1 MTLIQWP
8 GKFSSQDSADA
19 STEEVSSR
27 PANARAGRS
36 RSSDGQGQSASSSVA
51 PSWSPQKAAYSA
63 RSRGSNGRLEPVPE
77 ANADSPTRLGQRRP
91 LMPVVLLPSVEQL
104 PPAPAVQ
111 PELLL
116 ETVRS
121 SATSGTGV
129 DYRSTNLSAV
139 SAGGSGVAVPRRRE
153 PLGSRRSPFDLDLM
167 VSLPAGSG
175 SAPGSVVGSAV
186 GTAVGSTADAGRLRP
201 TSPSAAAQEVS
212 LPVGSGSAHGSV
224 VGSAVGTAVGST
236 AAAGRLR
243 STSPSPEAAR
253 EVPSFTGSATPE
265 APSAPPHAARAPQES
280 SKDLQL
286 LKAKQKELEQ
296 ERESWRRQLE
306 ESEKEAQHRL
316 ASLEA
321 EQDKL
326 KDELLSKA
334 AEVQAAGKAAKASAL
349 AAQNM
354 EAELLQI
361 RLEMA
366 SQVQNFE
373 EVRIWKHEAATA
385 AVSLSEA
392 EKRCEDH
399 HQKAARAR
407 THVAEVERQRKE
419 FSRLSGVQACHKLR
433 EELEACKSERS
444 ELDKKLKKA
453 LPRMERLHAEEH
465 RLRTALASESE
476 AASARLLACREE
488 SSELAKTKDQLL
500 KMRRVA
506 KSQADQQELTE
517 AELAEADMQRRTAQV
532 ELAKSQRLQREEV
545 KRRQAV
551 ISEREAFKQEV
562 ETLKER
568 LRSLE
573 AQPVLPREGAWAPL
587 TKSFSS
593 QDTRLRSQAS
603 EISRPQASER
613 RPEEAE
619 RAAEPDWTDAGARLF
634 QMIALSKERADQRK
648 HLSDVTEEV
657 REQARA
663 LEELIA
669 LPANDYVEAQA

>member
-27 PANARAGRS
+27 PGNARAGRS
-36 RSSDGQGQSASSSVA
+36 RSSDGQSQSASSSVA

-77 ANADSPTRLGQRRP
+77 ADADSPTRLGQRRP

-175 SAPGSVVGSAV
+175 SA
-186 GTAVGSTADAGRLRP
+186 
-201 TSPSAAAQEVS
+201 
-212 LPVGSGSAHGSV
+212 HGSV

-243 STSPSPEAAR
+243 STSPSPAAAR

-321 EQDKL
+321 EQAKL

-334 AEVQAAGKAAKASAL
+334 AEVQAAAKAAKTSAL

-354 EAELLQI
+354 EAELLQM

-453 LPRMERLHAEEH
+453 LPRIEHLHAEEH

-619 RAAEPDWTDAGARLF
+619 RAAEPAWTDASARLF
-634 QMIALSKERADQRK
+634 QMIELAKERADQRK
-648 HLSDVTEEV
+648 HLSNATEEV

>member
-27 PANARAGRS
+27 PGNARAGRS
-36 RSSDGQGQSASSSVA
+36 RSSDGQSQSASSSVA

-77 ANADSPTRLGQRRP
+77 ADADSPTRLGQRRP

-175 SAPGSVVGSAV
+175 SA
-186 GTAVGSTADAGRLRP
+186 
-201 TSPSAAAQEVS
+201 
-212 LPVGSGSAHGSV
+212 HGSV

-265 APSAPPHAARAPQES
+265 VLVAPSAPPPAARAPQES

-321 EQDKL
+321 EQAKL

-354 EAELLQI
+354 EAELL
-361 RLEMA
+361 
-366 SQVQNFE
+366 
-373 EVRIWKHEAATA
+373 
-385 AVSLSEA
+385 
-392 EKRCEDH
+392 
-399 HQKAARAR
+399 
-407 THVAEVERQRKE
+407 
-419 FSRLSGVQACHKLR
+419 
-433 EELEACKSERS
+433 
-444 ELDKKLKKA
+444 
-453 LPRMERLHAEEH
+453 
-465 RLRTALASESE
+465 
-476 AASARLLACREE
+476 
-488 SSELAKTKDQLL
+488 
-500 KMRRVA
+500 
-506 KSQADQQELTE
+506 
-517 AELAEADMQRRTAQV
+517 
-532 ELAKSQRLQREEV
+532 
-545 KRRQAV
+545 
-551 ISEREAFKQEV
+551 
-562 ETLKER
+562 
-568 LRSLE
+568 
-573 AQPVLPREGAWAPL
+573 
-587 TKSFSS
+587 
-593 QDTRLRSQAS
+593 
-603 EISRPQASER
+603 
-613 RPEEAE
+613 
-619 RAAEPDWTDAGARLF
+619 
-634 QMIALSKERADQRK
+634 
-648 HLSDVTEEV
+648 
-657 REQARA
+657 
-663 LEELIA
+663 
-669 LPANDYVEAQA
+669 